1 MNKLETVLGDLG
13 FKGKEGFYQQAKCG
27 GLILIVEVTDI
38 EDGLVSIKGIFSF
51 EDQNKVK
58 KEVVVRKAVCEQAAI
73 LVAHHLQQE
82 SARVIGDFL
91 RTNL

>member
-1 MNKLETVLGDLG
+1 MNKLETVLDNLG
-13 FKGKEGFYQQAKCG
+13 FKGKEGFYQQSKCG
-27 GLILIVEVTDI
+27 GLILVLEITDI
-38 EDGLVSIKGIFSF
+38 ENGLVSVKGIFSF

-58 KEVVVRKAVCEQAAI
+58 KEVVVRKSICDQAAT

-82 SARVIGDFL
+82 STRIIGDFL

>member
-38 EDGLVSIKGIFSF
+38 EDGLVSVKGIFSF

-58 KEVVVRKAVCEQAAI
+58 KEIIVRKSVSEQAAI
-73 LVAHHLQQE
+73 LVAHHLLQE
-82 SARVIGDFL
+82 STRIIGDFL
-91 RTNL
+91 RTSL

>member
-27 GLILIVEVTDI
+27 GLILIIEITDI

-51 EDQNKVK
+51 EDQNKVI
-58 KEVVVRKAVCEQAAI
+58 KEVVVRKSVSEQAAI
-73 LVAHHLQQE
+73 LVAHRLQQE
-82 SARVIGDFL
+82 STSVIGDFL